1 MNMAE
6 GARLKSLESQVESL
20 KCQVADL
27 TRRMD
32 DLSKAQRLQLEMIE
46 GKPLKLK
53 KDAA

>member
-6 GARLKSLESQVESL
+6 GARLKALESQVESL
-20 KCQVADL
+20 KFQVADL

-32 DLSKAQRLQLEMIE
+32 DLSKSNRLLSDQID
-46 GKPLKLK
+46 GKTLKPK